1 MFKHPL
7 SNRVDVSSSISLIFK
22 VLWIDTA
29 SRVIRPSSSPRGDVS
44 VGNQLS
50 LVPDRNLTRRA
61 PTRSAS
67 SPGLSLSRVRPNLV
81 SASFASTMP
90 TTPSV
95 RSGNS
100 VRANNTSTGST
111 ALSQRYQ
118 PLQVMTVG
126 SAPEAHQD
134 LRNTLRRRRV
144 SEPPIL
150 DDPFAGV
157 SPIPAAPMDAK
168 TRIIRDS
175 QSPFIVPPMPDRAG
189 RAPMVSIPSSLL
201 ESLVANTLSMN
212 AMVSNREHIVHER
225 SFDSFNTQNPN
236 TSSFRR
242 NLRRKKARIL
252 SKFRESPTKPS
263 SANTSVR
270 PAKPHASDAQDPT
283 PPRLS
288 PAPPPAESP
297 SEDHIKTILGVDI
310 STSLD
315 GSSAIGENPPFEG
328 PDDHDD
334 FLSQSPPDSA
344 AKSSKRWESQP
355 PPRLL
360 TNISAARMNIRS
372 PLTHEE
378 YARLRTLAHRPI
390 TSSGITSAQLLDV
403 ILTEKGLPLSRCIF
417 VPVAA
422 PPVASPPRLPDR
434 RSRNPQYRTPPVRD
448 LPLARP
454 RAQHARPAKAR
465 SPTPP
470 PASRTTRQRTKS
482 SSPFEDPHLSVSPPP
497 NRAPLTVTPS
507 PPRRIRRVRLEWNHV
522 TQTNPAP

>member
-1 MFKHPL
+1 M
-7 SNRVDVSSSISLIFK
+7 
-22 VLWIDTA
+22 
-29 SRVIRPSSSPRGDVS
+29 
-44 VGNQLS
+44 GNQLS
-50 LVPDRNLTRRA
+50 LVPDRNLTRQT
-61 PTRSAS
+61 PIRSAS
-67 SPGLSLSRVRPNLV
+67 SPEDKPVLGYAPPKFV
-81 SASFASTMP
+81 SASFASTML
-90 TTPSV
+90 TTPPV
-95 RSGNS
+95 KRGNS
-100 VRANNTSTGST
+100 ARANDTSTRSS

-118 PLQVMTVG
+118 PLQVMAVG

-134 LRNTLRRRRV
+134 LRKTLRRRI
-144 SEPPIL
+144 SETPIL

-175 QSPFIVPPMPDRAG
+175 QSPFIAPPMSDRAG
-189 RAPMVSIPSSLL
+189 RAQMVSIPSSLL

-212 AMVSNREHIVHER
+212 AIVSNNIVHER
-225 SFDSFNTQNPN
+225 GFDSFNAQNSN
-236 TSSFRR
+236 TSSFKR
-242 NLRRKKARIL
+242 NLRRKRAKIF
-252 SKFRESPTKPS
+252 SKFLETPTKPS
-263 SANTSVR
+263 SANTSKKPAKHAPNAQDLTPLCVSPSPT
-270 PAKPHASDAQDPT
+270 PAKP
-283 PPRLS
+283 
-288 PAPPPAESP
+288 PATE
-297 SEDHIKTILGVDI
+297 HIKTILGMDI

-315 GSSAIGENPPFEG
+315 GSTAPEENPPFGDPDE
-328 PDDHDD
+328 PDDIPP
-334 FLSQSPPDSA
+334 QSPPDSA

-360 TNISAARMNIRS
+360 TNISAAQMNTRS
-372 PLTHEE
+372 PLTREE
-378 YARLRTLAHRPI
+378 YVRLRTLAHRPI

-403 ILTEKGLPLSRCIF
+403 ILTERGLPLSRCIF